1 MRLHPP
7 LNQSPLPMGEGVFK
21 QKLKHPCHTR
31 CLWCL
36 PKPLPDE
43 PAMSLLEE
51 NQSTDLE
58 QIIGLSR
65 RGFISAGALCG
76 AAMFLG
82 GGLLGRSALA
92 AGVSAANSNL
102 LGFDSINAAT
112 TDTISLPPG
121 YRSSVLISWGQPLQ
135 AKGPAFDPSGKGT
148 ASEQEVQFGDNNDGM
163 SLFAFPDD
171 PNRALMA
178 INNEYT
184 NYRYLYPHG
193 GSPTSL
199 EEVRKALASEGVSVI
214 EIQRKGDSWQFV
226 QGSPFNRRI
235 HGNTPIRL
243 SGPAAGHELL
253 RTRADATGSRA
264 LGTFQNCANGKTPWG
279 TYLTCEENFTDC
291 FGSSDAKQTFDTA
304 QKRYGAVAASKDINW
319 HQHDPRFDLAL
330 NPNELNRHGW
340 VVEIDPFDPLSTP
353 VKRTALGR
361 FKHENAALAET
372 GDGRAVVY
380 MGDDERGEFIYKFI
394 SRDKIDHQN
403 PKANRD
409 LLDHGTLYVARFDN
423 GDSNPDRPK
432 GQGQWLELSHGK
444 NGIDADHG
452 FASQADTLIHAR
464 LAGSTVGATRMDRP
478 EWIVVSP
485 KDSQVYCTLTNNV
498 KRGEDGQPAGGPN
511 PREKNVYGQILRWNA
526 HKGDHGSD
534 TFDWDLFV
542 VAGNPA
548 VHGKTAKGGSANIT
562 PQNMFNSPDG
572 LGFDDAGRLWILTDG
587 DASNSGDFAGMG
599 NNQMLC
605 ADPASGEIRRFMV
618 GPIGC
623 EVTGISFSPDHK
635 TLFVGIQHPGE
646 NGGSTFPEHLPN
658 GKPRSSVMAISREDG
673 GIVGA

>member
-1 MRLHPP
+1 M
-7 LNQSPLPMGEGVFK
+7 N
-21 QKLKHPCHTR
+21 
-31 CLWCL
+31 
-36 PKPLPDE
+36 
-43 PAMSLLEE
+43 LLQED
-51 NQSTDLE
+51 QTTDLE

-82 GGLLGRSALA
+82 GSLLSRSVLA
-92 AGVSAANSNL
+92 DGVRAASSPL
-102 LGFDSINAAT
+102 LGFNSIDAAT
-112 TDTISLPPG
+112 TDAITLPPG
-121 YRSSVLISWGQPLQ
+121 YRASVLISWGQPLQ
-135 AKGPAFDPSGKGT
+135 AGGPAFKPDGTGT
-148 ASEQEVQFGDNNDGM
+148 AAQQEVQLGDNNDGM

-193 GSPTSL
+193 GQPTSA
-199 EEVRKALASEGVSVI
+199 EDAHKAQASEGVSVI
-214 EIQRKGDSWQFV
+214 EIQRTGDRWQFV

-243 SGPAAGHELL
+243 SGPAAGHALL
-253 RTRADATGSRA
+253 RTQADSTGTRA

-291 FGSSDAKQTFDTA
+291 FGSTDPNQTFNAA
-304 QKRYGAVAASKDINW
+304 QKRYGVVAASKDINW
-319 HQHDPRFDLAL
+319 HLHDPRFDLAY

-340 VVEIDPFDPLSTP
+340 VVEIDPFDPHSTP

-372 GDGRAVVY
+372 RDGHAVVY

-423 GDSNPDRPK
+423 GDSQPDRPK
-432 GQGQWLELSHGK
+432 GKGQWIELSHGK
-444 NGIDADHG
+444 NGINAGSG
-452 FASQADTLIHAR
+452 FANQAEVLIHAR
-464 LAGSTVGATRMDRP
+464 LAASAVGATRMDRP

-485 KDSQVYCTLTNNV
+485 KDGQVYCTLTNNV
-498 KRGEDGQPAGGPN
+498 KRGEDGQPVGGPN
-511 PREKNVYGQILRWNA
+511 PREKNVYGQILRWSEQGN
-526 HKGDHGSD
+526 DHGAAH
-534 TFDWDLFV
+534 FDWDLFV

-548 VHGKTAKGGSANIT
+548 VHPKQPKGGSANIT

-572 LGFDDAGRLWILTDG
+572 MGFDDAGRLWILTDG
-587 DASNSGDFAGMG
+587 DVSNTGDFAGMG

-605 ADPASGEIRRFMV
+605 ADPNTGEIRRFMV
-618 GPIGC
+618 GPVGC
-623 EVTGISFSPDHK
+623 EVTGISFAPDQK

-658 GKPRSSVMAISREDG
+658 GTPRSSVMAISREDG

>member
-1 MRLHPP
+1 M
-7 LNQSPLPMGEGVFK
+7 N
-21 QKLKHPCHTR
+21 
-31 CLWCL
+31 
-36 PKPLPDE
+36 
-43 PAMSLLEE
+43 LLQED
-51 NQSTDLE
+51 QTTDLE

-82 GGLLGRSALA
+82 GSLLSRSVLA
-92 AGVSAANSNL
+92 DGVRAASSPL
-102 LGFDSINAAT
+102 LGFNSIDAAT
-112 TDTISLPPG
+112 TDAITLPPG
-121 YRSSVLISWGQPLQ
+121 YRASVLISWGQPLQ
-135 AKGPAFDPSGKGT
+135 AGGPAFKPDGTGT
-148 ASEQEVQFGDNNDGM
+148 AAQQEVQLGDNNDGM

-193 GSPTSL
+193 GQPTSA
-199 EEVRKALASEGVSVI
+199 EDAHKAQASEGVSVI
-214 EIQRKGDSWQFV
+214 EIQRTGDRWQFV

-243 SGPAAGHELL
+243 SGPAAGHALL
-253 RTRADATGSRA
+253 RTQADSTGTRA

-291 FGSSDAKQTFDTA
+291 FGSTDPNQTFNAA
-304 QKRYGAVAASKDINW
+304 QKRYGVVAASKDINW
-319 HQHDPRFDLAL
+319 HLHDPRFDLAY

-340 VVEIDPFDPLSTP
+340 VVEIDPFDPQSTP

-372 GDGRAVVY
+372 RDGHAVVY

-423 GDSNPDRPK
+423 GDSQPDRPK
-432 GQGQWLELSHGK
+432 GKGQWIELSHGK
-444 NGIDADHG
+444 NGINAGSG
-452 FASQADTLIHAR
+452 FANQAEVLIHAR
-464 LAGSTVGATRMDRP
+464 LAASAVGATRMDRP

-485 KDSQVYCTLTNNV
+485 KDGQVYCTLTNNV
-498 KRGEDGQPAGGPN
+498 KRGEDGQPVGGPN
-511 PREKNVYGQILRWNA
+511 PREKNVYGQILRWSEQGN
-526 HKGDHGSD
+526 DHGAAH
-534 TFDWDLFV
+534 FDWDLFV

-548 VHGKTAKGGSANIT
+548 VHPQQPKGGSANIT

-572 LGFDDAGRLWILTDG
+572 MGFDDAGRLWILTDG
-587 DASNSGDFAGMG
+587 DVSNTGDFAGMG

-605 ADPASGEIRRFMV
+605 ADPNTGEIRRFMV
-618 GPIGC
+618 GPVGC
-623 EVTGISFSPDHK
+623 EVTGISFAPDQK

-646 NGGSTFPEHLPN
+646 NGGSTFPEHLPG

>member
-1 MRLHPP
+1 M
-7 LNQSPLPMGEGVFK
+7 N
-21 QKLKHPCHTR
+21 
-31 CLWCL
+31 
-36 PKPLPDE
+36 
-43 PAMSLLEE
+43 LLEE
-51 NQSTDLE
+51 DQSTDLE
-58 QIIGLSR
+58 QIVGLSR

-82 GGLLGRSALA
+82 GGLLSRSALA
-92 AGVSAANSNL
+92 SSISAGTSQL
-102 LGFDSINAAT
+102 LGFDSIAAAT
-112 TDTISLPPG
+112 ADSISLPPG
-121 YRSSVLISWGQPLQ
+121 YRSAVLISWGQPLQ
-135 AKGPAFDPSGKGT
+135 ANGPAFDSSGNGS
-148 ASEQEVQFGDNNDGM
+148 ADAQEVQFGDNNDGM

-193 GSPTSL
+193 GQPTSAQ
-199 EEVRKALASEGVSVI
+199 EVRKAQASEGVSVI
-214 EIQRKGDSWQFV
+214 EIQRKGDAWQFV

-243 SGPAAGHELL
+243 GGPAAGHALL
-253 RTRADATGSRA
+253 KTRADNTGTRA

-291 FGSSDAKQTFDTA
+291 FGSSDPAQTFDPA
-304 QKRYGAVAASKDINW
+304 QKRYGVVAASKEIGW
-319 HQHDPRFDLAL
+319 HLHDPRFDVAV

-340 VVEIDPFDPLSTP
+340 VVEIDPFDPQSVP

-372 GDGRAVVY
+372 LDGRAVVY

-394 SRDKIDHQN
+394 SRDKIDHKN
-403 PKANRD
+403 PKANHD
-409 LLDHGTLYVARFDN
+409 LLDHGTLYVARFDA
-423 GDSNPDRPK
+423 GDKNPDRPR
-432 GQGQWLELSHGK
+432 GQGQWIELSHGK
-444 NGIDADHG
+444 NGLDSSSG
-452 FASQADTLIHAR
+452 FANQAEVLIHAR
-464 LAGSTVGATRMDRP
+464 LAASAVGATRMDRP

-485 KDSQVYCTLTNNV
+485 KDGQVYCTLTNNV

-511 PREKNVYGQILRWNA
+511 PREKNVYGQILRWKERNN
-526 HKGDHGSD
+526 DHAAAA
-534 TFDWDLFV
+534 FDWDLFV
-542 VAGNPA
+542 VAGNPV
-548 VHGKTAKGGSANIT
+548 VHAKTPKGGSANIT
-562 PQNMFNSPDG
+562 PHNMFNSPDG
-572 LGFDDAGRLWILTDG
+572 MGFDDAGRLWILTDG
-587 DASNSGDFAGMG
+587 DASNAGDFAGMG

-618 GPIGC
+618 GPVGC
-623 EVTGISFSPDHK
+623 EVTGISFSPDYK

-646 NGGSTFPEHLPN
+646 NGGSTFPQHLPN

>member
-1 MRLHPP
+1 M
-7 LNQSPLPMGEGVFK
+7 N
-21 QKLKHPCHTR
+21 
-31 CLWCL
+31 
-36 PKPLPDE
+36 
-43 PAMSLLEE
+43 LLEE
-51 NQSTDLE
+51 DQSTDLE
-58 QIIGLSR
+58 QIVGLSR

-82 GGLLGRSALA
+82 GGLLSRSALA
-92 AGVSAANSNL
+92 SSISAGTSQL
-102 LGFDSINAAT
+102 LGFDSIAAAT
-112 TDTISLPPG
+112 ADSISLPPG
-121 YRSSVLISWGQPLQ
+121 YRSAVLISWGQPLQ
-135 AKGPAFDPSGKGT
+135 ANGPAFDSSGNGS
-148 ASEQEVQFGDNNDGM
+148 ADAQEVQFGDNNDGM

-193 GSPTSL
+193 GQPTSAQ
-199 EEVRKALASEGVSVI
+199 EVRKAQASEGVSVI
-214 EIQRKGDSWQFV
+214 EIQRKGDAWQFV

-243 SGPAAGHELL
+243 GGPAAGHALL
-253 RTRADATGSRA
+253 KTRADNTGTRA

-291 FGSSDAKQTFDTA
+291 FGSSDPAQTFDPA
-304 QKRYGAVAASKDINW
+304 QKRYGVVAASKEIGW
-319 HQHDPRFDLAL
+319 HLHNPRFDVAV

-340 VVEIDPFDPLSTP
+340 VVEIDPFDPQSVP

-372 GDGRAVVY
+372 LDGRAVVY

-394 SRDKIDHQN
+394 SRDKIDHKN
-403 PKANRD
+403 PKANHD
-409 LLDHGTLYVARFDN
+409 LLDHGTLYVARFDA
-423 GDSNPDRPK
+423 GDKNPDRPR
-432 GQGQWLELSHGK
+432 GQGQWIELSHGK
-444 NGIDADHG
+444 NGLDSSSG
-452 FASQADTLIHAR
+452 FANQAEVLIHAR
-464 LAGSTVGATRMDRP
+464 LAASAVGATRMDRP

-485 KDSQVYCTLTNNV
+485 KDGQVYCTLTNNV

-511 PREKNVYGQILRWNA
+511 PRETNVYGQILRWKERNN
-526 HKGDHGSD
+526 DHAAAA
-534 TFDWDLFV
+534 FDWDLFV
-542 VAGNPA
+542 VAGNPV
-548 VHGKTAKGGSANIT
+548 VHAKTPKGGSANIT
-562 PQNMFNSPDG
+562 PHNMFNSPDG
-572 LGFDDAGRLWILTDG
+572 MGFDDAGRLWILTDG
-587 DASNSGDFAGMG
+587 DASNAGDFAGMG

-618 GPIGC
+618 GPVGC
-623 EVTGISFSPDHK
+623 EVTGISFSPDYK

>member
-1 MRLHPP
+1 MTL
-7 LNQSPLPMGEGVFK
+7 
-21 QKLKHPCHTR
+21 LKEDQP
-31 CLWCL
+31 
-36 PKPLPDE
+36 
-43 PAMSLLEE
+43 
-51 NQSTDLE
+51 TDLE

-65 RGFISAGALCG
+65 RGFIGAGALCG

-82 GGLLGRSALA
+82 GGLLSRSALA
-92 AGVSAANSNL
+92 TGISATSSPL
-102 LGFDSINAAT
+102 LGFDSIKAAT
-112 TDTISLPPG
+112 TDSISLPPG
-121 YRSSVLISWGQPLQ
+121 YRSSVLISWGQPLH
-135 AKGPAFDPSGKGT
+135 AAGPAFDPGGNGS
-148 ASEQEVQFGDNNDGM
+148 ARDQEVQFGDNNDGM
-163 SLFAFPDD
+163 SLFAFADD

-193 GSPTSL
+193 GMPASL
-199 EEVRKALASEGVSVI
+199 EQVHKAQASEGVSVI
-214 EIQRKGDSWQFV
+214 EIRRTGNGWAFA

-243 SGPAAGHELL
+243 GGPAAGHALL
-253 RTRADATGSRA
+253 RTRADNTGTLA

-291 FGSSDAKQTFDTA
+291 FGSSDPRQAFDTA
-304 QKRYGAVAASKDINW
+304 QKRYGAVAASKEINW
-319 HQHDPRFDLAL
+319 HPHDPRFDLAV

-340 VVEIDPFDPLSTP
+340 VVEIDPFDPHSMP

-372 GDGRAVVY
+372 ADGRAVVY

-394 SRDKIDHQN
+394 SRDRINHKD

-409 LLDHGTLYVARFDN
+409 LLDHGTLYVARFDD
-423 GDSNPDRPK
+423 GDKNPDLPR
-432 GQGQWLELSHGK
+432 GQGQWVELSHGK
-444 NGIDADHG
+444 NGIDSAGG
-452 FASQADTLIHAR
+452 FANQGEVLIHAR
-464 LAGSTVGATRMDRP
+464 LAGSAVNATRMDRP

-485 KDSQVYCTLTNNV
+485 KDGQVYCTLTNNA
-498 KRGEDGQPAGGPN
+498 KRGEDGQPVGGPN
-511 PREKNVYGQILRWNA
+511 PREKNVYGQILRWKARND
-526 HKGDHGSD
+526 DHGTD

-542 VAGNPA
+542 VAGNPL
-548 VHGKTAKGGSANIT
+548 VHAGQAKGGSSNIT

-572 LGFDDAGRLWILTDG
+572 LGFDDAGRLWIQTDG
-587 DASNSGDFAGMG
+587 DSGNSGDFAGMG

-623 EVTGISFSPDHK
+623 EVTGISFSPDQK

-673 GIVGA
+673 GIIGA